1 MLGRLTHN
9 GVRFGMVA
17 AAVIPDNVIVDI
29 DSAGKAILN
38 AAGKVGTG
46 FTQAGAAAIADDV
59 LVYDKS
65 GEAPIRAA
73 ATWDEGNYLMG
84 AADGELTPETDPAV
98 PTAMTIAQAAEA
110 ATVVHKPYLVRFI

>member
-17 AAVIPDNVIVDI
+17 AAVIPDNVIVET
-29 DSAGKAILN
+29 DSNGKAVL
-38 AAGKVGTG
+38 AGVGQLGTG
-46 FTQAGAAAIADDV
+46 FTQAGAAAIGDDV
-59 LVYDKS
+59 LAFDKS
-65 GEAPIRAA
+65 GEAPIRCA
-73 ATWDEGNYLMG
+73 ATWDEGNYLKC

-98 PTAMTIAQAAEA
+98 PTAFTVAQAAEA